1 MRYGLAI
8 AVVCGL
14 LSTELVSGR
23 DIFVS
28 NQGGNDRHDGRAMTA
43 IVAGGGAVRTINKAL
58 RLAKAGD
65 RIILENTGEPYR
77 ETLSLMG
84 ERHSGSVIG
93 PLVIEGRGAVLD
105 GTVPIPA
112 DQWQHFSGD
121 VFAYRPARLGY
132 QQLFLDG
139 KAAVR
144 HPTNKE
150 TVQPPSLAPREWCLW
165 RGQILFRVDEGSVP
179 DAYLPSCCGLQT
191 GITLYYVHNVL
202 IRDLVVQGFAVDGV
216 AVHDVVRDTR
226 LERIVS
232 RDNGMSGI
240 SARGAS
246 WVELDACMLEGNG
259 VSQLRVEDFARVWVY
274 RGELSPATAP
284 AVQLLGGQMIE
295 SQEPFSRAI
304 P

>member
-1 MRYGLAI
+1 MRYWLAWVMVGM
-8 AVVCGL
+8 ACGG
-14 LSTELVSGR
+14 ELAAGR

-28 NQGGNDRHDGRAMTA
+28 NGGGNDRHDGRAMTET
-43 IVAGGGAVRTINKAL
+43 VSGGGAVRTISKAL

-65 RIILENTGEPYR
+65 RIVLENTGEPYR
-77 ETLSLMG
+77 EALSLMG
-84 ERHSGSVIG
+84 GRHSGAVTG
-93 PLVIEGRGAVLD
+93 PLVIDGRGAVLD
-105 GTVPIPA
+105 GTTPIPA
-112 DQWQHFSGD
+112 DAWQHFSGD

-150 TVQPPSLAPREWCLW
+150 ALQPPPLAPREWCLW
-165 RGQILFRVDEGSVP
+165 RGQILFRVDEGSLP
-179 DAYLPSCCGLQT
+179 DAYVPSCCGLQT

-216 AVHDVVRDTR
+216 AIHDVVRDTR
-226 LERIVS
+226 LERVVS
-232 RDNGMSGI
+232 RDNGMSGV

-246 WVELDACMLEGNG
+246 WAELDNCMLVGNG
-259 VSQLRVEDFARVWVY
+259 LSQLRIENFARCWVY
-274 RGELSPATAP
+274 RGERSPETAP
-284 AVQLLGGQMIE
+284 AVQLLGGQLFE
-295 SQEPFSRAI
+295 SREPFSRSL